1 MQRKT
6 HIYLKVLFG
15 FIILAFMTMKAEILH
30 ASPLKFEINESVSGD
45 QMINHILKITNTWDI
60 PLKGTVIIDVPAGI
74 RSLSQAER
82 SINVMPGDSVFI
94 PFRFLL
100 TKNLESGNK
109 KISYTLLN
117 EELEELIKDEVTVEI
132 EPRRRLTLTTDN
144 APVLLTNPGDSV
156 RITATVNNIGNIT
169 EEVTLVFNVPNL
181 QNKNPFTE
189 MTAILAPGEQH
200 EFTYNFIPSDNL
212 LKLAQFQVQTTAMRG
227 KEKNIFDSKKIMVR
241 SVVSQHNYNSFIP
254 DHVLLQGEGTP
265 DNAVRM
271 SYRQYNNS
279 SSMLQIQGGSFL
291 DIPAGYIYLKGNI
304 YKYNTQQVPVITNTS
319 LTYKLFENEFIL
331 GSVSELAEMPLFGR
345 GVKTTL
351 SNQEKNKR
359 ITFGAIDQNYN
370 LLGSQPWFT
379 DYYSFYVK
387 GELGRNNDRV
397 RTGTTY
403 IYQRNPYE
411 KASYHV
417 SSLEWNFS
425 FGRNWNIGLKTHG
438 SMGNYESFPEESKY
452 SGAAEMRY
460 RGMLFSDLTLNGT
473 AYYSD
478 HYFPGNRKGTLS
490 VSHNMS
496 WKVSR
501 ETYVSASYSYNRA
514 EPRSYTYDFNYLSQ
528 NSYGSLSVSLPQMQS
543 LSSSLYYN
551 HQNENSPSYSRLILS
566 EDGSQNLEM
575 ASNRLG
581 WQWRW
586 QNPDVKYSF
595 FGSIEGGIYN
605 NPMERNLI
613 GQGKGTLS
621 YSYRWLSAELS
632 YQYGAYYLYEHV
644 MAQLENKIFN
654 RLAVSAVVNHR
665 FSRKFAL
672 SSGVNFVKDTYQGI
686 VPSINTNMQYYPRGN
701 VSLFLN
707 GYWYKY
713 PFFNSHI
720 MSTEVGFR
728 YHFKRLEPLKG
739 RKSKVVAKVYY
750 DHNNNGRFDNGD
762 EAATGYLIDI
772 DQKTFISGN
781 NGKMLYKSVPFG
793 EYTIRPVQSGKWT
806 FDQKK
811 LAVNSFKTEVEIPLR
826 QSGTL
831 RGSIRYVAG
840 EHSVEIVPQYE
851 GIRIIITDADSKL
864 HQTVITDENGSFVA
878 FLPAGKYTIELDN
891 KTTMEL
897 TECKEPIRTL
907 EIEAGKVSKPAPF
920 IIEVKERKV
929 NVRRFVAQP
938 EL

>member
-15 FIILAFMTMKAEILH
+15 FIIFALITMKTEIMF
-30 ASPLKFEINESVSGD
+30 ASPLKVEVRESVVGD
-45 QMINHILKITNTWDI
+45 QMINHILKITNTWDV
-60 PLKGTVIIDVPAGI
+60 PLKGAVVVDVPAGI

-82 SINVMPGDSVFI
+82 SVDVMPGDSVFI

-109 KISYTLLN
+109 KIGYILLN
-117 EELEELIKDEVTVEI
+117 EEREELVNNEVTIEI
-132 EPRRRLTLTTDN
+132 EPRRRMTLITDN
-144 APVLLTNPGDSV
+144 APVLLANPDDSV

-181 QNKNPFTE
+181 QNMNPFTE
-189 MTAILAPGEQH
+189 MTVSLAPGEQH
-200 EFTYNFIPSDNL
+200 EFIHNFIPSDNL
-212 LKLAQFQVQTTAMRG
+212 LKLAQFQVQITAMRG
-227 KEKNIFDSKKIMVR
+227 NEKNIFDSKKIIVR
-241 SVVSQHNYNSFIP
+241 SVVSQHNYNSFFSDYI
-254 DHVLLQGEGTP
+254 LLQGEGTP
-265 DNAVRM
+265 DNAIRM

-279 SSMLQIQGGSFL
+279 SSMLQIQGGSYL
-291 DIPAGYIYLKGNI
+291 DKPAGYIHLKGNI
-304 YKYNTQQVPVITNTS
+304 YKYNAQQLPVITNTS

-345 GVKTTL
+345 GAKATL
-351 SNQEKNKR
+351 SNKGKNKR

-370 LLGSQPWFT
+370 LLGSRPWFK
-379 DYYSFYVK
+379 DYYSFYLK
-387 GELGRNNDRV
+387 GEFGRNNDKV
-397 RTGTTY
+397 RTGATY

-417 SSLEWNFS
+417 GSLEWNFL
-425 FGRNWNIGLKTHG
+425 FGKNWSIGLKTHG
-438 SMGNYESFPEESKY
+438 SMGNYENLPEESKY

-478 HYFPGNRKGTLS
+478 PYFPGNRKGTLAF
-490 VSHNMS
+490 SHNMN
-496 WKVSR
+496 WKVSK
-501 ETYVSASYSYNRA
+501 ETYVSASYSFNRA
-514 EPRSYTYDFNYLSQ
+514 EPKSYTYDFNYLSQ
-528 NSYGSLSVSLPQMQS
+528 NSYGSFSISLPQIRS
-543 LSSSLYYN
+543 LSSSLYYH
-551 HQNENSPSYSRLILS
+551 HQNENSPSYSRLILTG
-566 EDGSQNLEM
+566 DGPQNLKM
-575 ASNRLG
+575 VSNRLG

-586 QNPDVKYSF
+586 QDPEVKYSF

-605 NPMERNLI
+605 NPTEGNLI

-621 YSYRWLSAELS
+621 YSYRWLSTELS

-644 MAQLENKIFN
+644 MAQRENKNFN
-654 RLAVSAVVNHR
+654 RLTLSAMINHR
-665 FSRKFAL
+665 FSRKFTFT
-672 SSGVNFVKDTYQGI
+672 SGINFVMDTYQGI
-686 VPSINTNMQYYPRGN
+686 VPSINTNVQYYPKGN

-720 MSTEVGFR
+720 MSTEVGLR
-728 YHFKRLEPLKG
+728 YHFKRPEPLKG
-739 RKSKVVAKVYY
+739 RKSQVIAKVYY

-781 NGKMLYKSVPFG
+781 NGRMLYKSVPFG

-806 FDQKK
+806 FEQKE
-811 LAVNSFKTEVEIPLR
+811 LAVNSFRTEVEIPLR

-831 RGSIRYVAG
+831 HGSIRYVTG
-840 EHSVEIVPQYE
+840 EHSVEIVPRLE
-851 GIRIIITDADSKL
+851 GIRFTITNADAKL
-864 HQTVITDENGSFVA
+864 HQTVVTDENGGFVA
-878 FLPAGKYTIELDN
+878 FFPAGKYTIKLDN
-891 KTTMEL
+891 KTMMEL
-897 TECKEPIRTL
+897 TECKEPMRTF
-907 EIEAGKVSKPAPF
+907 EIEAGKVNKQAPF

-929 NVRRFVAQP
+929 NVRRFFAQP
-938 EL
+938 KL